1 MDEEEKPNQSV
12 DQKIIKKYKLRQLF
26 FSAAKILGVV
36 ATIIGVTGGGIKIY
50 EWFFTEPSI
59 VYKFSGYKIEKVAI
73 FSGELF
79 NNSSYHAK
87 GLTLKGK
94 FSSKI
99 TDLEVTTGDSI
110 EKKEINNPNGSVGF
124 SLNRLSRKSK
134 CEFDII
140 ANPDCEIVGQVQ
152 VSWGEK
158 GILLLVPQ
166 ESDEKV
172 VKGIRLREKV
182 SGLELSRNA
191 RRRWL
196 ESNTKNIR

>member
-1 MDEEEKPNQSV
+1 MDEQEKPNQSV
-12 DQKIIKKYKLRQLF
+12 DQKNIKKYKLRQLF
-26 FSAAKILGVV
+26 SSAAEILAVLALIIGGVV
-36 ATIIGVTGGGIKIY
+36 GCIKIHEY
-50 EWFFTEPSI
+50 YFTKRSI
-59 VYKFSGYKIEKVAI
+59 EYNFSRYKIEKVVV

-79 NNSSYHAK
+79 NGSSYHAK

-99 TDLEVTTGDSI
+99 IDLEVTTSDTI
-110 EKKEINNPNGSVGF
+110 EKKEINNPNGSAEF
-124 SLNRLSRKSK
+124 SLNRLSKKSK
-134 CEFDII
+134 CGFDII
-140 ANPDCEIVGQVQ
+140 ANLECEIIQQVQ
-152 VSWGEK
+152 VSWGD
-158 GILLLVPQ
+158 GGMLLLVPQ

-196 ESNTKNIR
+196 ENNRKNIR